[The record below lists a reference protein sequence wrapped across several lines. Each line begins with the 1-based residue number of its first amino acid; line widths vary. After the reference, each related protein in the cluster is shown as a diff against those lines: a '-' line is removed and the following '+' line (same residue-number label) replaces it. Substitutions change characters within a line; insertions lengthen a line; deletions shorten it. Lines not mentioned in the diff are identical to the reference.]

1 MKLLE
6 KINEDNFVFYAIKN
20 YYNPTCIDLEE
31 FNEDLKR
38 FKYIKRLITRYVEKQ
53 ALSTNLILNHL
64 IIIFNVFGQQ
74 AGLQMLEFKLN
85 PEQFS
90 FIKPFL
96 IHLKVIENDKYTGT
110 PMDKNVVQALRNI

>member
-6 KINEDNFVFYAIKN
+6 KINEDNFAFYAIKN